1 MNLLIYSHSDYSY
14 LWPIIEETIQPLA
27 KLNPI
32 FISNQTSIEKPKGFI
47 QYIEYDESD
56 CYAKRWI
63 HILPQIEST
72 HILVVHDVNIIIS
85 CDIDKIQKL
94 FTIVAEYNI
103 DRFCF
108 NVFESYTYIDVDDDL
123 QICDLNAHIIRTR
136 TFIPYDQC
144 CAIWKTNSY
153 IQLWN
158 KFPEETYGGSE
169 LNDNLQAYCK
179 SNLKCYGI
187 GYKPENPIYYCIGQP
202 YHSIF
207 KILHITT
214 KGEIT
219 YPVEVYMNMKD
230 DFIKIFEKYNLK
242 DKIQIN
248 NNYTFLLYQQ
258 LY

>member
-72 HILVVHDVNIIIS
+72 HILVVHDINIIIS
-85 CDIDKIQKL
+85 CNIDKIQKL

-103 DRFCF
+103 DRCSMNIFHSSTCI
-108 NVFESYTYIDVDDDL
+108 TIDDDL
-123 QICDLNAHIIRTR
+123 HICDLNAHDIQGK
-136 TFIPYDQC
+136 TFVPYDLC
-144 CAIWKTNSY
+144 STMWNKNSFLR
-153 IQLWN
+153 LWN
-158 KFPEETYGGSE
+158 QFPQETYNASE
-169 LNDNLQAYCK
+169 LNDNLQSYCK
-179 SNLKCYGI
+179 DQFKCYGI
-187 GYKPENPIYYCIGQP
+187 KYNPHTPIYQCMGRP
-202 YHSIF
+202 YHPIF
-207 KILHITT
+207 KILHITI

-219 YPVEVYMNMKD
+219 YPVEVYMDMKE
-230 DFIKIFEKYNLK
+230 DFLRLFEKYNLK
-242 DKIQIN
+242 DKIPIN
-248 NNYTFLLYQQ
+248 NNYGFILGN
-258 LY
+258 